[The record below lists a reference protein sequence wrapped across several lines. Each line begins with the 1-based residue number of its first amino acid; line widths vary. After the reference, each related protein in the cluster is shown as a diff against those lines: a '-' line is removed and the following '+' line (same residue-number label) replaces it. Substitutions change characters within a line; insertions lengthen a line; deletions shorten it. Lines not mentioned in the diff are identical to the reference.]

1 LANLAGNATLLFA
14 ISFLK
19 KPMEINIRKEQTT
32 DFDQVRLINDKAFK
46 QEAEGILID
55 KLRATGAFIP
65 DLSLVAESNGQVIG
79 HILFTHIKVVK
90 GAKVAK
96 SLALAP
102 MSVLPEYQG
111 QGIGSKLVK
120 KGLERAKEL
129 GYASVI
135 VLGHEHYYPKFGFQ
149 KASQWNISAPFPVPD
164 AAFMAIA
171 LKNGGLDEVEGVVEY
186 ARPFSEM

>member
-1 LANLAGNATLLFA
+1 
-14 ISFLK
+14 
-19 KPMEINIRKEQTT
+19 MEINIRKEQTT